1 MKSVSEKVL
10 CVEIDKYYFKDPKGR
25 IRKYLQFCR
34 RKNCKTE
41 SSYNYQ
47 NLKPK
52 YCFKHKKEDMVN
64 VKRGHKLC
72 LNCKSSCKTKCTTP
86 KCKYTIANIKPLQNT

>member
-10 CVEIDKYYFKDPKGR
+10 CVKIDKYCFKDPKGH

-41 SSYNYQ
+41 SSYNYK

-52 YCFKHKKEDMVN
+52 YCFKHKKKKTWLMLKEDIN
-64 VKRGHKLC
+64 
-72 LNCKSSCKTKCTTP
+72 
-86 KCKYTIANIKPLQNT
+86 YA